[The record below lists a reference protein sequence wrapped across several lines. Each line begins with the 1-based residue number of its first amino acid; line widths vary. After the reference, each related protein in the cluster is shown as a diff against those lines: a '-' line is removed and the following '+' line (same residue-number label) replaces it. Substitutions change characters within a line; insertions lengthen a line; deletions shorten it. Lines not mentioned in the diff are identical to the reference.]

1 MRVIFVL
8 FFLLNSNL
16 FLFGQDS
23 LKKRYIIY
31 ECDEDSVGDAVII
44 NPDTRSMFKGG
55 APALWMYVKKNV
67 VVPIDAR
74 FSSRTIILNAGVS
87 IDSTGRVAKVEAT
100 DWETD
105 EWKQLGKNV
114 VKVLNRMPAWVP
126 RTSFDK
132 SKHYKDYRVIVII
145 VQNGK
150 LSMKFDSK
158 IYH

>member
-1 MRVIFVL
+1 MRVAFVL
-8 FFLLNSNL
+8 FFVLMSNL
-16 FLFGQDS
+16 SLFGQDS
-23 LKKRYIIY
+23 LKKGYIIY
-31 ECDEDSVGDAVII
+31 ECEDSVGDAVII

-55 APALWMYVKKNV
+55 GTALWMYVKKNV
-67 VVPIDAR
+67 VVPSDVM

-87 IDSTGRVAKVEAT
+87 IDSMGRVAKVEAT

-105 EWKQLGKNV
+105 EWRQLGENV
-114 VKVLNRMPAWVP
+114 VKALKRMPVWVP

-145 VQNGK
+145 VHNGK